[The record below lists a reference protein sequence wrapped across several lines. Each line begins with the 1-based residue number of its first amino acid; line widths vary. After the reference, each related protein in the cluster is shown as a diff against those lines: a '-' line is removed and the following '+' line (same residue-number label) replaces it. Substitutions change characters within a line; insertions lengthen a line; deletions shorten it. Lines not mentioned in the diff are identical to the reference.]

1 MRHADNDLFNAQR
14 AAALDDLLQR
24 GNHGFAPV
32 EAESFRAGEFQIA
45 EFLEAF
51 SLDQLVED
59 GALALAGET
68 DLLVGPFDALLD
80 PGLLRGVGDM
90 HELDPERLAISAAD
104 DRQDFAQGAELEPKH
119 PIKKD
124 RPVVIAVAETV
135 RSGIEILLVTLRLEP
150 KRIEMGMKV
159 PARPIRANEHQRANG
174 VACRLL
180 HFGGGE
186 FDAGTL
192 RARLDLVADSL
203 VYLRPAVCAE
213 CGCEIVARNKRPVGA
228 LPGRPACGFPDR

>member
-1 MRHADNDLFNAQR
+1 
-14 AAALDDLLQR
+14 
-24 GNHGFAPV
+24 
-32 EAESFRAGEFQIA
+32 
-45 EFLEAF
+45 
-51 SLDQLVED
+51 
-59 GALALAGET
+59 
-68 DLLVGPFDALLD
+68 
-80 PGLLRGVGDM
+80 M

-124 RPVVIAVAETV
+124 RPVVIAVAETI

-150 KRIEMGMKV
+150 KRVEMGMKV

-192 RARLDLVADSL
+192 RARLDLVADSR
-203 VYLRPAVCAE
+203 VYLRPAICAE

-228 LPGRPACGFPDR
+228 LPGRPACGFPDRRAVFFQRLEEGAPLGVERLRIGLEAGLQILELACIPAVQERTPGERDVAFLTRHG